1 MVKEVYQMSFFT
13 KTKKVN
19 ICESHHPIFQYFLM
33 RELKTD
39 IILTSDVNIND
50 SIINVSAG
58 HGFSIGEYIVL
69 WSVIGFIQFKVKNVD
84 VNAITVDAPCPVSFF
99 ITETKVIRGT
109 IEMNLD
115 FDTIGE
121 KDYVFK
127 TYNMIK
133 RLEIMTVI
141 ITMRHLL
148 PADDGK
154 FGGIAA
160 LSKGILFRSTNQI
173 NANLGVYANNQDFK
187 DRGANVSYTDS
198 APAGT
203 YSTEIKFEIQDSFK
217 QCIEIDSQKDEY
229 LYAKLRDDL
238 SDLNLMHISL
248 IGSFTEGL

>member
-1 MVKEVYQMSFFT
+1 MSFFI
-13 KTKKVN
+13 KTKKAN

-39 IILTSDVNIND
+39 ILLTSDININD

-58 HGFSIGEYIVL
+58 HGFVVNNYIVL
-69 WSVIGFIQFKVKNVD
+69 WSLIGFVQFKVKAVNT
-84 VNAITVDAPCPVSFF
+84 NAITVDAPCPVPFS
-99 ITETKVIRGT
+99 ISETKVIRGT

-115 FDTIGE
+115 FDAIGE

-148 PADDGK
+148 SADDGK
-154 FGGIAA
+154 FAGIAA
-160 LSKGILFRSTNQI
+160 LSKGVIFRSTNQI
-173 NANLGVYANNQDFK
+173 NANLGVYTNNQDFK
-187 DRGANVSYTDS
+187 DRGAVVNYTDS
-198 APAGT
+198 APAGS
-203 YSTEIKFEIQDSFK
+203 YSTEIKFQIQDAFK
-217 QCIEIDSQKDEY
+217 QCIEIDPQKNEY
-229 LYAKLRDDL
+229 LYATLRDDL

-248 IGSFTEGL
+248 IGSFMEGI